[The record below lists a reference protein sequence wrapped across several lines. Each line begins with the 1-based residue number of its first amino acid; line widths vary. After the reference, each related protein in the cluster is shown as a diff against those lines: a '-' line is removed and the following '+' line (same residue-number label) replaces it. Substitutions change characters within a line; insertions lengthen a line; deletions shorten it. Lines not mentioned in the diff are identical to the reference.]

1 MFLKKPKFEDLNNVQ
16 YLEYVRNQRLNIQ
29 YILERYEMIITYIFY
44 TILLIA
50 FLLLSTSV
58 FTFIFKKIIKYI
70 WKILSSKYCMCL
82 FGIISTLT
90 GFLIIGLTVY
100 EIIYDSYLWHNDKLK
115 YQENLTLREIMYTN
129 ERAYI

>member
-1 MFLKKPKFEDLNNVQ
+1 MFLKRTRYEDLNH
-16 YLEYVRNQRLNIQ
+16 LEQIKNQRLNIQ
-29 YILERYEMIITYIFY
+29 YMLESYEMIITYIFY
-44 TILLIA
+44 TILLIG

-82 FGIISTLT
+82 FGIISSLT
-90 GFLIIGLTVY
+90 GFLIIGLTLY

>member
-1 MFLKKPKFEDLNNVQ
+1 MFLKRTMYEDLNH
-16 YLEYVRNQRLNIQ
+16 LEKIKNQRLNIQ
-29 YILERYEMIITYIFY
+29 YMLESYEMIITYIFY